1 MSRVLKT
8 KERKDMRASQLA
20 VRQRKEFHFANLRD
34 DYNVWVRANQYKH
47 FLVYFLN
54 TFCLLNDDLNYF
66 GNSACLDFT

>member
-1 MSRVLKT
+1 
-8 KERKDMRASQLA
+8 